1 MNMDVWGRI
10 QALEVDVYRLLQ
22 IQDAAVALIEDVLER
37 YGIDVDELECPY
49 MRALAELVL

>member
-22 IQDAAVALIEDVLER
+22 IQDAAVALIENVLER
-37 YGIDVDELECPY
+37 HDIDVEELECPY
-49 MRALAELVL
+49 MKALAELVL

>member
-22 IQDAAVALIEDVLER
+22 IQDAAVALIENVLER
-37 YGIDVDELECPY
+37 DAIDVEELECPY
-49 MRALAELVL
+49 MRALAELVV